1 MTARDGGVPSLSD
14 TTDVEISVVDVNDNE
29 PVFKQQLY
37 TASIVEDALVGESLA
52 SSIALCTRFLAKF
65 RQESFFKQE
74 NNEFNNFSIL
84 TVLKKFVYKR
94 KYKNEAFIFS
104 I

>member
-37 TASIVEDALVGESLA
+37 TASIVEDALVGESSA
-52 SSIALCTRFLAKF
+52 SSIALCKKYLAKF
-65 RQESFFKQE
+65 RQNLFLQTRNKEKTNKQG
-74 NNEFNNFSIL
+74 N
-84 TVLKKFVYKR
+84 KK
-94 KYKNEAFIFS
+94 
-104 I
+104 